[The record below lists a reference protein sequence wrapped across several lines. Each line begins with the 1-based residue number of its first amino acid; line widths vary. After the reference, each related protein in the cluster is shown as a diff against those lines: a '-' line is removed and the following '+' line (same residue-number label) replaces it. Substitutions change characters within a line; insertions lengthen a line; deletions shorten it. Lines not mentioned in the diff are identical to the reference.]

1 MTHRH
6 QPGSAPG
13 IRASMINFPRP
24 STELFDECINLK
36 HPLGTFLWCE
46 AELLRQKGGIDTG
59 FAGRLNATA
68 GFRVEQPVLSPLP
81 SLGYQIPPFI
91 HSSIVALNFHG
102 HAEMRALTPAQQ
114 TEVRATIL
122 RLVAGA
128 SGFAIRS
135 GMPARPGNPG
145 KPRQILRMRS
155 YPGRG
160 ALPSGTRRSRWS

>member
-1 MTHRH
+1 
-6 QPGSAPG
+6 
-13 IRASMINFPRP
+13 MINFPRP

-102 HAEMRALTPAQQ
+102 HAEMRA
-114 TEVRATIL
+114 
-122 RLVAGA
+122 
-128 SGFAIRS
+128 
-135 GMPARPGNPG
+135 
-145 KPRQILRMRS
+145 
-155 YPGRG
+155 
-160 ALPSGTRRSRWS
+160 